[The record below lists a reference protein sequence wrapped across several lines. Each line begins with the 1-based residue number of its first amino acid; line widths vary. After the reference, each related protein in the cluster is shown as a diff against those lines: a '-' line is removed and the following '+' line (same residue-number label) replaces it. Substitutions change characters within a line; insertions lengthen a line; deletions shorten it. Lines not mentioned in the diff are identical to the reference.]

1 MGDSTVHGFDSTEAT
16 VAIFTAKSE
25 EYRAFCLELEG
36 FGEWNVEKED
46 EYSEEGLVGE
56 IFFLSHKRNEGAKMN
71 VFVWKLDDEQ
81 GSIPAAASITNVM
94 NTFKPRFFSMVG
106 YCGTSET
113 HRLGDVF
120 VCDGTSHILVPSGSV
135 TKNSVTE
142 DGRYNVTIKAT
153 KKSKR
158 TLTLSRFHER
168 SYRKIDDCVKEKI
181 TECSINIIKG
191 PYALS
196 HYVWETSLTEG
207 QNMVEMEFEGV
218 QAALKPHSNTRVLP
232 FVKAAS
238 DICVHAEEERK
249 EKQNMEESRSPIEKQ
264 EEHGRS
270 KVEEASHLCSTERGS
285 KQEEQ
290 RHKTRRSAAELA
302 SKSNA
307 NSTATDR
314 TKTKRP
320 EQCATMYQS
329 ISGSNNHNI
338 HWK

>member
-1 MGDSTVHGFDSTEAT
+1 MS
-16 VAIFTAKSE
+16 
-25 EYRAFCLELEG
+25 
-36 FGEWNVEKED
+36 
-46 EYSEEGLVGE
+46 
-56 IFFLSHKRNEGAKMN
+56 
-71 VFVWKLDDEQ
+71 Q
-81 GSIPAAASITNVM
+81 
-94 NTFKPRFFSMVG
+94 
-106 YCGTSET
+106 
-113 HRLGDVF
+113 
-120 VCDGTSHILVPSGSV
+120 
-135 TKNSVTE
+135 
-142 DGRYNVTIKAT
+142 AT

-302 SKSNA
+302 SKVMCCILTLIFPNPEISQSNA